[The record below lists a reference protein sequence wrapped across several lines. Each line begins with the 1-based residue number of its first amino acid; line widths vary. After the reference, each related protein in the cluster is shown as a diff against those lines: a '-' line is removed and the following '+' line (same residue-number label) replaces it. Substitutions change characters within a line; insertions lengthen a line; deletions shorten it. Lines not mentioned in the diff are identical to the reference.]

1 MEINVEHIL
10 DCLDQYGKGE
20 LTEKQLTKVLTYDE
34 KLFLIMHQGLLEVGN
49 DAEEDFDVLDWLGEE
64 ESFFIVV
71 EVNESLCRQAESI
84 VEEIGVEMPDAI
96 ESFLKQLVETKQL
109 PVAVND

>member
-10 DCLDQYGKGE
+10 DCLDHYGKGE
-20 LTEKQLTKVLTYDE
+20 LTKEQVNEDLTIDE
-34 KLFLIMHQGLLEVGN
+34 KIFLIMNQDFFETE
-49 DAEEDFDVLDWLGEE
+49 EEDFDVLKWLDEE
-64 ESFFIVV
+64 ESFFMVV
-71 EVNESLCRQAESI
+71 EVNENLCRQAES
-84 VEEIGVEMPDAI
+84 VLEEIGVEMPDAI

>member
-10 DCLDQYGKGE
+10 DCLDRYGKGE
-20 LTEKQLTKVLTYDE
+20 LTKEQVNEDLTIDE
-34 KLFLIMHQGLLEVGN
+34 KIFLIMNQDFFETE
-49 DAEEDFDVLDWLGEE
+49 EEDFDVLKWLDEE
-64 ESFFIVV
+64 ESFFMVV
-71 EVNESLCRQAESI
+71 EVNENLCRQAES
-84 VEEIGVEMPDAI
+84 VLEEIGLEMPDAI

>member
-20 LTEKQLTKVLTYDE
+20 LTEEQLVKALTSDE
-34 KLFLIMHQGLLEVGN
+34 KMILIIHQGLLGEN
-49 DAEEDFDVLDWLGEE
+49 SDSEEDSDVLDWLGEE

-71 EVNESLCRQAESI
+71 EVNENLCRQAESI
-84 VEEIGVEMPDAI
+84 LEEIGVEMPDAI
-96 ESFLKQLVETKQL
+96 EGFLNQLVETKQL
-109 PVAVND
+109 PSS